1 MKRTSPRTPL
11 LIANE
16 FHSETVAKLDNLFE
30 TYKLWQLT
38 EADQHELI
46 KQIKNHCKAVATA
59 SWQTSPL
66 IYQLP
71 NLEIIS
77 CFGVGVDGIDFST
90 TRPRQISV
98 TNTPTVLNDAVAD
111 IAMAL
116 ILATQRD
123 LVKADHYVRSGSWIE
138 GAFPLGRSLAGQ
150 TLGIVG
156 LGSIGEDIALR
167 AQTFKLQIAY
177 HNRHR
182 KNVPYQYYPD
192 LESLCENVDILLC
205 MLPGGAETENVIDIK
220 ILTALG
226 PNGTFINVGRGTS
239 VNEDD
244 LIKALQS
251 GVISRAGLDV
261 YRNEPRIRDE
271 LLSLNNVVLL
281 PHIGSATV
289 ETRTAMGNLVVENL
303 LAWESGEPLKTAVE

>member
-1 MKRTSPRTPL
+1 MKDTSSKTPL

-16 FHSETVAKLDNLFE
+16 FHSETVARLDDLFK
-30 TYKLWQLT
+30 TYKLWQLP
-38 EADQHELI
+38 EAGQRELLE
-46 KQIKNHCKAVATA
+46 QIKTDCKAVATA
-59 SWQTSPL
+59 SWQTNPL

-71 NLEIIS
+71 DLEIIS
-77 CFGVGVDGIDFST
+77 CFGVGVDGIDFNT
-90 TRPRQISV
+90 TRPRKISV

-123 LVKADHYVRSGSWIE
+123 LINADQHVRSGHWAE

-167 AQTFKLQIAY
+167 AETFKLKIAY

-182 KNVPYQYYPD
+182 KNVPYQYYQD

-205 MLPGGAETENVIDIK
+205 MLPGGANTEKIIDLK
-220 ILTALG
+220 IFTALG
-226 PNGTFINVGRGTS
+226 SNGTFINVGRGTS

-303 LAWESGEPLKTAVE
+303 HCWEKGEPLKTPVD